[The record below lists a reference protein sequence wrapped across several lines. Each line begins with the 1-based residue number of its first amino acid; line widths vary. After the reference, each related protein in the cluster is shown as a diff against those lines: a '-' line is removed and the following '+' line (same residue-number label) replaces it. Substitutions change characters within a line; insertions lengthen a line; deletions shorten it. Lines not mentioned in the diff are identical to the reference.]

1 MKAMFEGTAFAVAF
15 MLVAPNAS
23 VAGDLAAGREKA
35 TPCGVCHGSDG
46 IATRPDAPNIAG
58 QTDLYLRSQL
68 ADYRS
73 GRRMHPVMNVVAQGL
88 SDEDIDDLVS
98 WYSSI
103 KLTVEL
109 PE

>member
-1 MKAMFEGTAFAVAF
+1 MKATFEGTALAVAL
-15 MLVAPNAS
+15 MLAAPTAWA
-23 VAGDLAAGREKA
+23 AGDLAAGREKA
-35 TPCGVCHGSDG
+35 APCGVCHGNDG

-58 QTDLYLRSQL
+58 QTDLYLRAQL
-68 ADYRS
+68 TAYRS
-73 GRRMHPVMNVVAQGL
+73 GQRMHPVMNVVAQGL
-88 SDEDIDDLVS
+88 SDEDTDDLAF